1 MKIRFLCLIQMGKIS
16 TMKSFDVMN
25 IYNVYLEKG
34 FPGSE
39 VIKTLPA
46 MQEMQDSLIRSLGQ
60 EDPLEK
66 LPKDLLEEIYSK
78 VLYIKW
84 ST

>member
-1 MKIRFLCLIQMGKIS
+1 
-16 TMKSFDVMN
+16 MN

-66 LPKDLLEEIYSK
+66 LPKDLLDEIYSK
-78 VLYIKW
+78 VL
-84 ST
+84 

>member
-1 MKIRFLCLIQMGKIS
+1 
-16 TMKSFDVMN
+16 MN
-25 IYNVYLEKG
+25 IYNVYLERG

-46 MQEMQDSLIRSLGQ
+46 MQEMLDSLIRSLGQ

-66 LPKDLLEEIYSK
+66 LPKDLLDEIYSK
-78 VLYIKW
+78 VL
-84 ST
+84 